1 MAADWSPA
9 GPAELGAEPIEQQYV
24 QKRRYQGGLG
34 IVEPRGELVS
44 CSGSVTISEHPGIDV
59 VVHGVAAP
67 LEPGA
72 TCAGSVARICA
83 SWRRRNGLAVCGG
96 GVKMSGT

>member
-1 MAADWSPA
+1 LSS
-9 GPAELGAEPIEQQYV
+9 EQLYI

-44 CSGSVTISEHPGIDV
+44 CSLRISDQRGEHLGIDV

-72 TCAGSVARICA
+72 TCTGSVARICA

-96 GVKMSGT
+96 EVKKSGT